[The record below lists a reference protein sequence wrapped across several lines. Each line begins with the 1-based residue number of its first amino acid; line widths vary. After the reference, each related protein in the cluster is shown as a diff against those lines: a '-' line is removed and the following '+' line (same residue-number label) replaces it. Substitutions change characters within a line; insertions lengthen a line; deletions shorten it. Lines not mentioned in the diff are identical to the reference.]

1 MKERLVD
8 FLGSGFG
15 SGFIPL
21 MPGTM
26 GSLLAVG
33 ILSIGVFSLPEVE
46 FILFTTIFLLI
57 SLLLHAFTVSVFCD
71 KHGKD
76 AGSFVLDEWVGQT
89 IPFFALLPFSELHA
103 HFPLLILL
111 AFGLF
116 RLFDILKPL
125 GINKLQDLPGGWG
138 VLTDDVLAGLYALF
152 CLKMIIFYVF

>member
-1 MKERLVD
+1 MKERFID
-8 FLGSGFG
+8 FLGSGLG

-26 GSLLAVG
+26 GSLLAAG
-33 ILSIGVFSLPEVE
+33 ILSFGAYSFSEHE
-46 FILFTTIFLLI
+46 FIFFTAIFLLI
-57 SLLLHAFTVSVFCD
+57 SLILHALTVTAFCD

-76 AGSFVLDEWVGQT
+76 AGSFVLDEWVGQA
-89 IPFFALLPFSELHA
+89 IPFFALIPFSELNA
-103 HFPLLILL
+103 HFPFLILL

-152 CLKMIIFYVF
+152 CLKLIIFYVF